1 MRNANEGV
9 SLTEAILAIRGI
21 DKYASYKTIKTIKTI
36 IITIVLIIL
45 ALAFFSLVSAAGRV
59 AVAIQAVCYLCLCM
73 AIIIMVV
80 IKISSFIDERREKL
94 ELKRAELDKIK
105 IKARQKS
112 TNACVTL
119 KMTISF

>member
-45 ALAFFSLVSAAGRV
+45 ALAFFSIHKV
-59 AVAIQAVCYLCLCM
+59 
-73 AIIIMVV
+73 
-80 IKISSFIDERREKL
+80 IDEIIADKSNNVIMFDPVTGREFLADGCNNVKKVAAP
-94 ELKRAELDKIK
+94 LKDTMKCTEENI
-105 IKARQKS
+105 
-112 TNACVTL
+112 T
-119 KMTISF
+119 